1 MDVLVSILIEKY
13 CIMTRCPRITKR
25 SAFRLPPLGVV
36 SELMFLFS
44 HVSLCPKRDGHP
56 FLFPLC
62 SGNFLCLLFDQK
74 KRKNKKK
81 TLQESFSSLGQR
93 EATEVVVLLTPW
105 TNLVQSKVMM
115 NVWWMHKH
123 IFTSQEIKQ
132 NFPYFRLTDKYYVC
146 QHKHGFAAIYGDTN
160 PLGKIQLFHSSEE
173 R

>member
-74 KRKNKKK
+74 KRKKKKQK

-93 EATEVVVLLTPW
+93 EAAEVFGPW
-105 TNLVQSKVMM
+105 TTVAG
-115 NVWWMHKH
+115 
-123 IFTSQEIKQ
+123 
-132 NFPYFRLTDKYYVC
+132 C
-146 QHKHGFAAIYGDTN
+146 
-160 PLGKIQLFHSSEE
+160 PLLQAKAKLPSS
-173 R
+173 